1 MSDVYQ
7 SGICNIS
14 AAEVGHRKNTYGIGG
29 AVVAFA
35 LFAILSFLDLPPL
48 YYIIMAAPLYTSA
61 MGFLQAREKFCVWY
75 GMNGVKNMSD
85 NIGETQE
92 IIGAI
97 NRKRDKLKAQS
108 IRTKAIT
115 YVVPLTILLGIL
127 GHIL

>member
-7 SGICNIS
+7 SGVCNIS
-14 AAEVGHRKNTYGIGG
+14 LTEISHRRNTYGIGG

-61 MGFLQAREKFCVWY
+61 MGFLQAQEKFCVWY

-97 NRKRDKLKAQS
+97 NRKRDKAKAQA
-108 IRTKAIT
+108 IRTKAII